1 MTLQTSGSISFSQ
14 LQSEYGGSNP
24 ISLSEYYRGGA
35 YVPTTISQA
44 AGSWSSYLGQSGT
57 TWDIGIWRTIR
68 WSGTQVNSTTDM
80 NNTVT
85 SYSAGGYDYERGTQW
100 DSYVTTDKYPVTVIR
115 YRIRR
120 RTSAATITVNT
131 NVPSSGTIDMA
142 DFYGGRNS

>member
-1 MTLQTSGSISFSQ
+1 MTLQTSGAISFSQ

-24 ISLSEYYRGGA
+24 ISLSEYYRGGS

-44 AGSWSSYLGQSGT
+44 AGSWSSYLGDTSN
-57 TWDIGIWRTIR
+57 TWDFGIWRTIR
-68 WSGTQVNSTTDM
+68 WNGTQVNSTTDQ
-80 NNTVT
+80 NLST

-100 DSYVTTDKYPVTVIR
+100 DSFVTGGKFPVTTIR

-120 RTSAATITVNT
+120 RTSATTITVNT
-131 NVPSSGTIDMA
+131 DVPSSGTIDMA